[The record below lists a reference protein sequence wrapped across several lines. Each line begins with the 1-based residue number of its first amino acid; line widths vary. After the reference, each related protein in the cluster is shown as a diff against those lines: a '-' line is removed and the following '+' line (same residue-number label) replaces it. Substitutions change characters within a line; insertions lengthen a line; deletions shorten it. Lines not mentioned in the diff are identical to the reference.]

1 VRYRYP
7 VNIPELPG
15 RRIEVELPGV
25 FRRATVLVDGEP
37 ATKALKRGQFFI
49 RATDGRESLL
59 ALKTSFLD
67 PVPQVLWAG
76 RTIRLVEPLEWY
88 QWLWTGLPLVLAVLG
103 GAIGGFLG
111 GVAMIFNIRILR
123 SDRSGVL
130 RYALTALLSVG
141 ALGAYVFFA
150 SLFLSAVH
158 AR

>member
-1 VRYRYP
+1 VRYP

-15 RRIEVELPGV
+15 RRIEVEHPGV
-25 FRRATVLVDGEP
+25 FSSATVLVDGQP
-37 ATKALKRGQFFI
+37 ATKALKRGQFFV

-76 RTIRLVEPLEWY
+76 RTIQLVEPLAWY
-88 QWLWTGLPLVLAVLG
+88 QWLWTGIPLVLALLG
-103 GAIGGFLG
+103 GAIGGALG
-111 GVAMIFNIRILR
+111 GVAMVFNIRILR

-141 ALGAYVFFA
+141 ALGAYVFVA
-150 SLFLSAVH
+150 SMFLSAVH
-158 AR
+158 AK